1 MPPRPLQLRQ
11 TRERLELTI
20 PPYIRM
26 ESSYLPASDTPT
38 ERLAMRWQA
47 LCVQWGSTN
56 TTGTSMFMVMKIST
70 HIKV

>member
-1 MPPRPLQLRQ
+1 MPPQSLQLRQ
-11 TRERLELTI
+11 TRGRLELTV
-20 PPYIRM
+20 PPYIHM
-26 ESSYLPASDTPT
+26 ESSYLLASDTPT

-47 LCVQWGSTN
+47 LCVESESTN